1 MLSSHYHDRKKA
13 EPGTRRKAN
22 VLSGNFLYAVIYRF
36 NILLK
41 EILHQPES
49 SNDCDCL
56 NCLASY
62 CPSTV
67 HKTKKRDGCGVM
79 WCDVI
84 FLGSMEFL
92 LLVSDGVVVPSLPCQ
107 SLSVKSHSCP
117 ANSPP
122 RCWGNSAGNCIPC
135 KFCTI
140 PNSNFTS
147 ICTKDQPRLQ
157 ESIPFDGWG
166 ILLNLV
172 NFDGRE

>member
-1 MLSSHYHDRKKA
+1 MFCFFFFETTPFPDKAPKCRGCSSKVWAGAPGKEGGREAIGQKVRFPTKCCRLTIMIAKKT

-67 HKTKKRDGCGVM
+67 HKTKKRMDVVSCGVM
-79 WCDVI
+79 SFSLDRWSFC
-84 FLGSMEFL
+84 FWSS
-92 LLVSDGVVVPSLPCQ
+92 VSVRRRCRSQ
-107 SLSVKSHSCP
+107 FALSISFSEEP
-117 ANSPP
+117 
-122 RCWGNSAGNCIPC
+122 
-135 KFCTI
+135 
-140 PNSNFTS
+140 
-147 ICTKDQPRLQ
+147 
-157 ESIPFDGWG
+157 
-166 ILLNLV
+166 
-172 NFDGRE
+172 